1 LQETGRLKGYR
12 IYVIKEEPGQH
23 RCVKDNE
30 GKSLV
35 KVCRVMEQEEDPQSD
50 DDQSFISISASAHS
64 IRSMV

>member
-1 LQETGRLKGYR
+1 M
-12 IYVIKEEPGQH
+12 IKEEPGQH

-35 KVCRVMEQEEDPQSD
+35 KVCHVMEQEEDPQSD